1 MRKTTHVALWAA
13 LAITVGAT
21 PATAAQQPPPPGL
34 DEEVD
39 LGVNGLNLGAGP
51 GKRTSVYAIMLTN
64 GGPATAENVVVSGTL
79 PSFVKLVHATPDS
92 CKPSGRRFRCSF
104 PTLAAAQDLTIRLTL
119 KAAQKAGPVKRLKV
133 MAKSSSLEANIK
145 DNSSVITSK
154 FMGIR

>member
-13 LAITVGAT
+13 LAITIGAA
-21 PATAAQQPPPPGL
+21 PAAAVIPPPPGL

-64 GGPATAENVVVSGTL
+64 RGPATAENVVVSGTL
-79 PSFVKLVHATPDS
+79 PSFVKLVHATPDA
-92 CKPSGRRFRCSF
+92 CKPTGRRFRCSF
-104 PTLAAAQDLTIRLTL
+104 PAVAAAQDLPIRLTV
-119 KAAQKAGPVKRLKV
+119 KAAPKAGHFKRLKV

-145 DNSSVITSK
+145 DNSSVITTK
-154 FMGIR
+154 FAGMR